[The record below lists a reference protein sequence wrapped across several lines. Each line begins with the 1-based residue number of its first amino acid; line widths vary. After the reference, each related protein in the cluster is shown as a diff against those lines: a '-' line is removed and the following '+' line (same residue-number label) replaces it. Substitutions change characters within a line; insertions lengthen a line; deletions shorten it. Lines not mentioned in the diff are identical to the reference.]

1 MSLQSPISLGNVP
14 SLQYGLN
21 KLLDIINEK
30 PQNNIPN
37 ATKDESVIVPG
48 NVKVYS
54 KSQLNPSKDESV
66 IVPGSVTNYKNSQIV
81 STPDS
86 HNIIKKGEKVIKG
99 EKTPILT
106 PDEFLERISS
116 FLFHIPC
123 QWLYVV
129 HFDKIPSSIY
139 KLDYLHDEFGNS
151 FLDDNGQNTLVKK
164 IIDSVH
170 NQRGCCW
177 FAMDMGL
184 PGEKISLANGD
195 FMSNTQRGGLMGSPT
210 LQSRD
215 KFDELK
221 LALLETNAS
230 FGDLVIRPW
239 IKLASHAGMI
249 ARSADDPLN
258 CKTDCCIT
266 FYSKNGANNH
276 LVPRKKYHFHDVVP
290 ISINGETK
298 VNSGDG
304 DVKSESRTVN
314 FTYSHY
320 TITSELGVGGGG
332 SSS

>member
-30 PQNNIPN
+30 PKNNIPN
-37 ATKDESVIVPG
+37 ASKDSSTVVPG
-48 NVKVYS
+48 SVKAYS
-54 KSQLNPSKDESV
+54 KSQLNQSKDNS
-66 IVPGSVTNYKNSQIV
+66 IIIPGDVRNYKESQENNPV
-81 STPDS
+81 SDTKV
-86 HNIIKKGEKVIKG
+86 IINNNEKVING

-106 PDEFLERISS
+106 PSEFLERISS

-129 HFDKIPSSIY
+129 HFQRIPSSIY

-151 FLDDNGQNTLVKK
+151 SLEENEQNVLVKK
-164 IIDSVH
+164 IIDSVI
-170 NQRGCCW
+170 NQRGSCW

-195 FMSNTQRGGLMGSPT
+195 FMGNTQRGGLMGSPT
-210 LQSRD
+210 LQSRE
-215 KFDELK
+215 KFEDLK

-249 ARSADDPLN
+249 ARSDDDPLN
-258 CKTDCCIT
+258 CKTDCWIT

-276 LVPRKKYHFHDVVP
+276 LVPRKQYHFYDVVP

-304 DVKSESRTVN
+304 DIKSEARTVN

-320 TITSELGVGGGG
+320 TITSELNNYN
-332 SSS
+332 

>member
-30 PQNNIPN
+30 PKNNIPN
-37 ATKDESVIVPG
+37 APKDSAVVIPGDIRFYADSRDNQPKDESFVVPG
-48 NVKVYS
+48 TYTNYS
-54 KSQLNPSKDESV
+54 KSQ
-66 IVPGSVTNYKNSQIV
+66 IVPTSDK
-81 STPDS
+81 P
-86 HNIIKKGEKVIKG
+86 NIINNNEKVIKG

-106 PDEFLERISS
+106 PSEFLERISS
-116 FLFHIPC
+116 FLYHIPC

-129 HFDKIPSSIY
+129 HFKEIPSSILE
-139 KLDYLHDEFGNS
+139 LDYFHDEFGNFS
-151 FLDDNGQNTLVKK
+151 LDDNDQKVIVQN
-164 IIDSVH
+164 IIDSVI
-170 NQRGCCW
+170 NQRGSCW
-177 FAMDMGL
+177 FAMDMAL

-239 IKLASHAGMI
+239 IKLVSHAGMI
-249 ARSADDPLN
+249 ARSDDDPLN
-258 CKTDCCIT
+258 CKTDCWIT

-276 LVPRKKYHFHDVVP
+276 LVPRKQYHFHDVVP

-304 DVKSESRTVN
+304 DVKSEARTVN

-320 TITSELGVGGGG
+320 TITSDLGFYN
-332 SSS
+332 